1 MMISKRFTRSLTLLF
16 CFIWLLFPVGV
27 FAADVKT
34 PSYSLEVA
42 GDRHRTGDELSI
54 KIKGTNFTNLYAN
67 ELHLNFDSER
77 LKFAGAKSELPGF
90 SVEPIIKG
98 DEITI
103 AHTRTGSYSG
113 DNGDVLLYTLKF
125 KAISEGNAVVVLN
138 QAKIVNSKLDMT
150 TQTTDVKAAIT
161 IGRGESAADLTDIAG
176 HWAESSIRQAVS
188 LGFVNGYTDGK
199 FRPQGEVTRAEFAKM
214 LIYAL
219 QLQDEEAP
227 ELSFADHS
235 HIPAW
240 SVKPISIAAQ
250 YGFMRGFE
258 DNTFQ
263 ANNPITRVEITAV
276 IVNVLK
282 LQTDR
287 DAISS
292 FTDDAE
298 IPLWAKPSV
307 VAAAEAGIIKGK
319 ANQRF
324 APKDFTT
331 RAEAVTLILA
341 LLGAKS

>member
-1 MMISKRFTRSLTLLF
+1 MMISKRFTRVLTLLL
-16 CFIWLLFPVGV
+16 CFVWLFPIGV

-34 PSYSLEVA
+34 PSYSLVV
-42 GDRHRTGDELSI
+42 TGDSHSKGDDLSI
-54 KIKGTNFTNLYAN
+54 TVKGTNFTNLYAN
-67 ELHLNFDSER
+67 ELHLNFDSKR

-103 AHTRTGSYSG
+103 AHTRTGNYSG

-125 KAISEGNAVVVLN
+125 KATGEGKAVVALK

-150 TQTTDVKAAIT
+150 TQMTDVSVAIT
-161 IGRGESAADLTDIAG
+161 IGKGDGAAQLTDIAG
-176 HWAESSIRQAVS
+176 HWAESAIREAVS

-219 QLQDEEAP
+219 QLQDENAS
-227 ELSFADHS
+227 ELSFADRNQ
-235 HIPAW
+235 IPAW
-240 SVKPISIAAQ
+240 SVKPIAVAVQ
-250 YGFMRGFE
+250 NGFMRGFS

-263 ANNPITRVEITAV
+263 ANNPITRAEITAV

-282 LQTDR
+282 LETDPN
-287 DAISS
+287 ATSS
-292 FTDDAE
+292 FTDEEE

-307 VAAAEAGIIKGK
+307 VAAAETGIIKGK
-319 ANQRF
+319 GNQRF

-331 RAEAVTLILA
+331 RAEAVTLILS
-341 LLGAKS
+341 LLNTKS